1 MVVLDR
7 DILFNEYRIWVSEN
21 DYNDNDNGK
30 SFGRHICENYELP
43 PNRYNKFVSDV
54 LSSKRADIGCQI
66 LLKIIN

>member
-1 MVVLDR
+1 MVLLDR

-21 DYNDNDNGK
+21 DYNYNNDGN

-43 PNRYNKFVSDV
+43 KNRYNKFVREV
-54 LSSKRADIGCQI
+54 LSSKRADVGCQI

>member
-1 MVVLDR
+1 MVMLDR

-21 DYNDNDNGK
+21 GYDDNNKGK
-30 SFGRHICENYELP
+30 SFGRYICENYQLP
-43 PNRYNKFVSDV
+43 PNAYDKFVRDV